1 MESQLPVEETPKY
14 LMRMSLNVLNH
25 LGINLYSNIP
35 AVLSE
40 VVANAYDADATSVE
54 ITIGDQMITIKDDG
68 HGMTLKDINKKFLY
82 VGYQRRANNE
92 VYSPNYQRKV
102 MGRKGIGKLSLFS
115 IANNIEVH
123 TIRKN
128 VLTDEMEKNGFI
140 LNRHDIIS
148 QIGIENDGI
157 YEPKDVDPS
166 TFDIDSGTRL
176 IITNFKKNINQTE
189 NYLKRRL
196 ARRFT
201 VIDDSE
207 NSTFKVIIN
216 GEPITFEDRN
226 YFSKIQFLW
235 LIGDE
240 ADEYSTHYNFKKINK
255 LNGKIDATE
264 YIISGW
270 IGAVEKPSDL
280 DQDGINNNKISVIV
294 RGKMAQ
300 EDILESF
307 NEGGIYATY
316 LIGEINADFLD
327 EDSEEDIATSSRQK
341 MDEEDPRYK
350 FLIAHVYT
358 LLKQIQNV
366 WTTYRNE
373 LAKET
378 AVQKAQEFNPALTEW
393 FNSLK
398 TDSRKEHAIKL
409 FSTIDTLH
417 FTPQEE
423 KEKKREL
430 YKQGIL
436 AFEKLKLR
444 DSLHELD
451 KIRSVDDIRLAA
463 IFTDLSDIE
472 ANLYYD
478 IATERVEVI
487 KEFQKQLDANDKEK
501 LLQLYLFNNL
511 WLLNPSWERA
521 TTGTE
526 IMEKNVDAEFNK
538 VSAGLTANEKAGR
551 LDIKYRTSAG
561 KHIIVELKRYLPS
574 YQVTPTDLYE
584 QMKKYRGALSK
595 CLTLSPGVDPPIE
608 GIVILGKRYDE
619 ADFKE
624 AIELLKLVNS
634 RIIYY
639 DDLIQGS
646 LEAYSAYLAKQTEVS
661 RIRAIIDKI

>member
-1 MESQLPVEETPKY
+1 MESEPLSQAKY
-14 LMRMSLNVLNH
+14 EMRMSLNVLNH

-40 VVANAYDADATSVE
+40 VVANAYDADATDVE
-54 ITIGDQMITIKDDG
+54 ISIGDQIITIKDNG
-68 HGMTLKDINKKFLY
+68 HGMTLDDVNNKFLY
-82 VGYQRRANNE
+82 VGYQRRLNNE
-92 VYSPNYQRKV
+92 SLSPKYLRPV

-128 VLTDEMEKNGFI
+128 SISGELEKNGFI
-140 LNRHDIIS
+140 LNRNEIVQQIS
-148 QIGIENDGI
+148 DENNDGV
-157 YEPKDVDPS
+157 YRPKDVDS
-166 TFDIDSGTRL
+166 SSFEIDCGTRL
-176 IITNFKKNINQTE
+176 IITDFKKNVNQTE

-201 VIDDSE
+201 VINEKDDS
-207 NSTFKVIIN
+207 NFKVTVN
-216 GEPITFEDRN
+216 GEPITFLDRD

-235 LIGDE
+235 LIGNE
-240 ADEYSTHYNFKKINK
+240 ADTYSAHFSFKKINR
-255 LNGKIDATE
+255 LNGVIDSTPFS
-264 YIISGW
+264 ISGW

-280 DQDGINNNKISVIV
+280 DQDSINNNKVSVIV

-327 EDSEEDIATSSRQK
+327 EDKQEDIATSSRQK

-350 FLIAHVYT
+350 ALQEHVYK
-358 LLKQIQNV
+358 LLKQIQGV
-366 WTTYRNE
+366 WTEYRKE
-373 LAKET
+373 LAEVNAVEKAET
-378 AVQKAQEFNPALTEW
+378 FNPALKEW
-393 FNSLK
+393 FDSLK
-398 TDSRKEHAIKL
+398 TDSRKQHAIKL

-451 KIRSVDDIRLAA
+451 KIRGVDDIRLAA

-478 IATERVEVI
+478 IATERVQVI
-487 KEFQKQLDANDKEK
+487 REFQKQLDANDKEK
-501 LLQLYLFNNL
+501 LLQLYLFDNL

-521 TTGTE
+521 TVGSG
-526 IMEKNVDAEFNK
+526 IIEKNIDAEFDK
-538 VSAGLTANEKAGR
+538 VSAGLTPEEKAGR
-551 LDIKYRTSAG
+551 IDIKYRTSAG
-561 KHIIVELKRYLPS
+561 KHIIVELKRYIPS
-574 YQVTPTDLYE
+574 YNVKPTDLYE
-584 QMKKYRGALSK
+584 QVKKYRNALTK
-595 CLTLSPGVDPPIE
+595 CITVTPGNDPLIE
-608 GIVILGKRYDE
+608 GIIILGKRFNQTDY
-619 ADFKE
+619 KE
-624 AIELLKLVNS
+624 AVELLKLVNA

-639 DDLIQGS
+639 DDLIDDS
-646 LEAYSAYLAKQTEVS
+646 LESYKSYLDKQQEVS